1 MNEDIKKELVR
12 RYKFIYSN
20 IEYLVG
26 PFLVCNALK
35 EKNDYIVNKRI
46 PYELL
51 MLGQK
56 FLLSDD
62 VAEFS
67 ELVKYVER
75 RKNDLEYVKSVDIKN
90 KKLDNKERL
99 MWEFFNS
106 ICNLIILQEENKI
119 LRRKK
124 LIAMDEYYKIL
135 NYQNKM
141 GIQEQGSKLI
151 NSYLNNNKNKWYFGL
166 GRIKEEANLK
176 SSKFIKYISDEKN
189 YDKISL
195 GILSSKEKQ
204 DIYLEFHDELAWDM
218 LVKCEVD
225 KNNVN
230 NPRKKH
236 LLRQDIN
243 LPCEEEFYL
252 IESKV
257 FINPK
262 DKNYKY
268 YQVCPNCG
276 YVVNIPEDML
286 SESVKTRIESR
297 CLNDEHE
304 FSRQL
309 LTAELRSVDYRDDVL
324 VKRRIRKY

>member
-1 MNEDIKKELVR
+1 MNEDIKKELVW

-26 PFLVCNALK
+26 PFLVCNLLK
-35 EKNDYIVNKRI
+35 KENDYVINKRI

-51 MLGQK
+51 MLGKK

-67 ELVKYVER
+67 ELVKYVEK
-75 RKNDLEYVKSVDIKN
+75 RKKDLEYVNGLGTKN
-90 KKLDNKERL
+90 KNQVDNERL
-99 MWEFFNS
+99 VWEFLNS
-106 ICNLIILQEENKI
+106 ISNLIIIQEENKI

-124 LIAMDEYYKIL
+124 LMAMDEYYKIL

-141 GIQEQGSKLI
+141 EIQEQGSKLI
-151 NSYLNNNKNKWYFGL
+151 NSYLNNNKWYLGL

-176 SSKFIKYISDEKN
+176 ASNFIKNISDEKN
-189 YDKISL
+189 YDEVSL
-195 GILSSKEKQ
+195 GILSNKEKQ
-204 DIYLEFHDELAWDM
+204 DIYLEFHEELAWDM

-225 KNNVN
+225 KNNVD

-243 LPCEEEFYL
+243 PPCEEEFYL
-252 IESKV
+252 IESNI

-286 SESVKTRIESR
+286 SESVKTRIKSR

-309 LTAELRSVDYRDDVL
+309 LRAELRSVDYRDDVL
-324 VKRRIRKY
+324 IKRKTIKY

>member
-1 MNEDIKKELVR
+1 MNDDIKKELIW
-12 RYKFIYSN
+12 RYKYIYSN

-26 PFLVCNALK
+26 SFLVCNTLR
-35 EKNDYIVNKRI
+35 EENDYVINKRI

-75 RKNDLEYVKSVDIKN
+75 RKNDLEFVKSLGIN
-90 KKLDNKERL
+90 EKKQVSKERL
-99 MWEFFNS
+99 IWEFLNS
-106 ICNLIILQEENKI
+106 ICNLITLQEENKI

-124 LIAMDEYYKIL
+124 LIAMNEYYKIL
-135 NYQNKM
+135 NYQNKT
-141 GIQEQGSKLI
+141 GIQRHGSKLI
-151 NSYLNNNKNKWYFGL
+151 NNYLKSEKNKWYLYL
-166 GRIKEEANLK
+166 GRMHEEADLK
-176 SSKFIKYISDEKN
+176 ASKFIKMVNDKKN
-189 YDKISL
+189 YDETSL
-195 GILSSKEKQ
+195 GILSDKEKQ
-204 DIYLEFHDELAWDM
+204 DIYLEFHDELAWDT
-218 LVKCEVD
+218 LIKCEVD
-225 KNNVN
+225 KNNVD

-252 IESKV
+252 IESKI

-286 SESVKTRIESR
+286 IENVRTRIQER
-297 CLNDEHE
+297 CLNDKYE

-309 LTAELRSVDYRDDVL
+309 LSAELRSMDYRDDVL
-324 VKRRIRKY
+324 IKRRIRK